1 MGLQVRNFYTTTSK
15 QIWDIHEEARRITS
29 QQKEKAAK
37 NAAKDSQP
45 VELKAKTAVSENLAT
60 APDGAKASE
69 PTESNAGN
77 PAIHPDAN

>member
-15 QIWDIHEEARRITS
+15 QIRDIHEEARRITS

-60 APDGAKASE
+60 APDEAKASE